1 VSRPSAT
8 SFGRI
13 AQKLADT
20 RAKPGR
26 DGGGLAMLRY
36 TLRRLLLGIVTLIGV
51 SIIIFVAS
59 RLSGDVTYLLLPQ
72 DATQQQ
78 VEELRHQLGLDQP
91 IYVQY
96 LKFAEGVARGDF
108 GESIRYRQPAMGLM
122 LSRLPAT
129 LELAF
134 AAFFVSLVIGLL
146 FGIIAARARGTWL
159 DRVIRT
165 VAIIF
170 QATPPFWI
178 GIMAILV
185 FAVQLH
191 WLPTSG
197 RSGFASL
204 IMPALTLALF
214 FFAALMRITRSAMI
228 ENINSEFV
236 KFLRVKGASVRA
248 IVYKHA
254 FRNSMVSV
262 IAFAGLLLVNLIGGT
277 VIVET
282 VFAWPGMGSLIV
294 EAVNNRDYPLIQ
306 AGVFIIAVFLICL
319 NIVVDLSF
327 GVIDPR
333 VRYE

>member
-1 VSRPSAT
+1 
-8 SFGRI
+8 
-13 AQKLADT
+13 
-20 RAKPGR
+20 
-26 DGGGLAMLRY
+26 MLHY
-36 TLRRLLLGIVTLIGV
+36 TLRRLMLGIVTLIGV
-51 SIIIFVAS
+51 TIIIFVAA
-59 RLSGDVTYLLLPQ
+59 RLSGDPTLLLLPQ
-72 DATQQQ
+72 DATEQQ
-78 VEELRHQLGLDQP
+78 VQELHRELGLDRP
-91 IYVQY
+91 IYIQY
-96 LKFAEGVARGDF
+96 VKFVEGVVHGDF
-108 GESIRYRQPAMGLM
+108 GESIRYRRPAMGLM
-122 LSRLPAT
+122 MSRLPAT

-134 AAFFVSLVIGLL
+134 SAFFISLVVGLL
-146 FGIIAARARGTWL
+146 FGIIAARARGTWR

-165 VAIIF
+165 AAIIF

-236 KFLRVKGASVRA
+236 KFLRVKGASERS
-248 IVYKHA
+248 IIYKHA
-254 FRNSMVSV
+254 FRNSLVSV

-294 EAVNNRDYPLIQ
+294 EAVTNRDFPLIQ
-306 AGVFIIAVFLICL
+306 SGVFIISVFLIFL